1 MWVMATSSTPVG
13 FESPSNVLLAH
24 EANAQMYCCAP
35 PALLQTHPKHEISLQ
50 EVKAPGLASAR

>member
-24 EANAQMYCCAP
+24 EANAQSTLLRSTSAATDAP
-35 PALLQTHPKHEISLQ
+35 Q
-50 EVKAPGLASAR
+50 V